1 MNLSDI
7 QRVKIIGS
15 PIGSGDNM
23 DMPRDGDGDG
33 MYTLP
38 NSDEDNVPLL
48 SAMRMARNIFK
59 RNKNNYVEPS
69 PRDIGKMIA
78 QLNNPGSG
86 FTKHKRTEDDVK
98 SGVSIAR
105 ARHGIRM
112 RRDEMFDE
120 NGEPSQRA
128 IDAMLGLLR
137 YHGKEVFDNPRDGA
151 REVGIGGWHNDETG
165 EIDIDIVDIHENPDG
180 TNLSEGFRQRM
191 YELGKRENQIG
202 IANLDGI
209 SAGKGD
215 MFIPTDGNGTETLD
229 IDALIKFGKE
239 YKPHRLFRRKP
250 NTIIPLTSSKIK
262 GILIVRNKK
271 G

>member
-1 MNLSDI
+1 MKPSEI
-7 QRVKIIGS
+7 KGIKILGLPLGRS
-15 PIGSGDNM
+15 RM
-23 DMPRDGDGDG
+23 EMPKDGDGDG
-33 MYTLP
+33 FYTAP
-38 NSDEDNVPLL
+38 GSTEDNVPLAAAL
-48 SAMRMARNIFK
+48 RIARDIF
-59 RNKNNYVEPS
+59 RRDKNNFVEPS
-69 PRDIGKMIA
+69 PREIAKMLA
-78 QLNNPGSG
+78 SLVDPGEG
-86 FTKHKRTEDDVK
+86 FTKHKRIKDDVK

-120 NGEPSQRA
+120 NGEPTERA
-128 IDAMLGLLR
+128 IDAMVGLLR

-151 REVGIGGWHNDETG
+151 REVGLGGWHNDETG

-180 TNLSEGFRQRM
+180 PNLSPSFRQRM

-209 SAGKGD
+209 SAGEGE

-229 IDALIKFGKE
+229 IDALIKFGNE
-239 YKPHRLFRRKP
+239 YKPRKSSK
-250 NTIIPLTSSKIK
+250 NRQVIPLTGGQGKSI
-262 GILIVRNKK
+262 IIVRQQK